1 MKTYIAKAVAKDNC
15 LLPGGVKQWQSFP
28 QATREEAKNVLAGYI
43 DGAKDKVS
51 FTSIRE
57 IAQKKTFRV
66 YWSPEGKCIAT
77 VKAFDAVSARR
88 MAPMPYRKFLGEIYA
103 EETLS

>member
-1 MKTYIAKAVAKDNC
+1 MQNTLKHYVTGAIERGESQAIVGIPAV
-15 LLPGGVKQWQSFP
+15 
-28 QATREEAKNVLAGYI
+28 
-43 DGAKDKVS
+43 
-51 FTSIRE
+51 
-57 IAQKKTFRV
+57 KKTFRV

-103 EETLS
+103 EQVES